1 MLESRCQIWIGR
13 GANYLRCCQK
23 EIGELAQVYFLRMA
37 APQTAMEC
45 KQNTHP
51 PTIFGKAYKI
61 SFLLPAW
68 PWGGGFCAFVPN
80 CTGPTVRHVQPKCLE
95 HVLSPTVCTDK
106 VERAGAQLSGV
117 SAAQFSKNQKPS
129 KNQGC
134 WVISYFVLWASL
146 VEIGLRSAAAVSQ
159 SGRNFH
165 SYFIFV
171 IFSPLANFLAQFFS
185 TQNA

>member
-23 EIGELAQVYFLRMA
+23 KRKRESWLKCTFWEWLLLKVQWNASKTHTLR
-37 APQTAMEC
+37 PSL
-45 KQNTHP
+45 
-51 PTIFGKAYKI
+51 GKRTKYL
-61 SFLLPAW
+61 SYCQLDR
-68 PWGGGFCAFVPN
+68 GGAFVPN